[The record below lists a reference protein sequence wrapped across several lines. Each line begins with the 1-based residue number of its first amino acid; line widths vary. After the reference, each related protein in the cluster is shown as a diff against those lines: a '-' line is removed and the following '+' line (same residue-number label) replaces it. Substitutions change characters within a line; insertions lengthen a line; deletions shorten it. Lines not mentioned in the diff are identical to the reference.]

1 MRRLVPLL
9 LLVAVVAAGCGGG
22 EDVVAQAG
30 GPVERL
36 DITLPS
42 EVVGLKV
49 AQEPV
54 EKALES
60 FRPSYVAGAAL
71 YSFRSNDDKELIQ
84 ATLQIA
90 RFRDEPRNR
99 SNAFR
104 QSILTQFGSTRP
116 RTTRMGDVV
125 VYRTTQTKQT
135 VAIWFDDLDWYM
147 LAIRDEFDRP
157 RTLMR
162 ETLEVTTDEK

>member
-1 MRRLVPLL
+1 MKRLLSLL
-9 LLVAVVAAGCGGG
+9 LLVGVVAAGCGGG
-22 EDVVAQAG
+22 EDLVTKAG
-30 GPVERL
+30 GPVEAL
-36 DITLPS
+36 DDIQLPADL
-42 EVVGLKV
+42 VGLKV
-49 AQEPV
+49 AE
-54 EKALES
+54 EKVTEALES

-71 YSFRSNDDKELIQ
+71 YSFRGDKDLVQ

-99 SNAFR
+99 SNNFR

-116 RTTRMGDVV
+116 RVTRMGDTV

-135 VAIWFDDLDWYM
+135 VAIWFDDLDWY
-147 LAIRDEFDRP
+147 LLSIRDEFDRP

-162 ETLEVTTDEK
+162 ETLEVTTK

>member
-1 MRRLVPLL
+1 MRRLVGLAVA
-9 LLVAVVAAGCGGG
+9 LVMVAGACGGS
-22 EDVVAQAG
+22 EDVVTEAG
-30 GPVERL
+30 GPVEPL
-36 DITLPS
+36 DDITLPA
-42 EVVGLKV
+42 ELTGLTVEREKV
-49 AQEPV
+49 ED
-54 EKALES
+54 ALEN
-60 FRPSYVAGAAL
+60 FRPSYVSGAAL
-71 YSFRSNDDKELIQ
+71 YSLRTPDEKELVQ

-90 RFRDEPRNR
+90 RFRDEERNR

-116 RTTRMGDVV
+116 RATRMGETV

-135 VAIWFDDLDWYM
+135 VAIWFDDLDWYL

-162 ETLEVTTDEK
+162 ETLEATTR

>member
-1 MRRLVPLL
+1 MRR
-9 LLVAVVAAGCGGG
+9 VAALALVLAALLGACGGN
-22 EDVVAQAG
+22 EDVVTKAG
-30 GPVERL
+30 GPVEPL
-36 DITLPS
+36 DDIQLPTQI
-42 EVVGLKV
+42 VGLNVAEEKV
-49 AQEPV
+49 TE
-54 EKALES
+54 ALES

-71 YSFRSNDDKELIQ
+71 YSFRGDKDLVQ

-99 SNAFR
+99 SNDFR

-116 RTTRMGDVV
+116 RITRMGDTV

-135 VAIWFDDLDWYM
+135 VAIWFDDLDWY
-147 LAIRDEFDRP
+147 LLSIRDEFDRP

-162 ETLEVTTDEK
+162 ETLEITTK

>member
-1 MRRLVPLL
+1 MKRLLALTLL
-9 LLVAVVAAGCGGG
+9 LAVVAGACGGG

-30 GPVERL
+30 GPVEPL
-36 DITLPS
+36 DDIQLPAQI
-42 EVVGLKV
+42 VGLNVAEEKV
-49 AQEPV
+49 TE
-54 EKALES
+54 ALES

-71 YSFRSNDDKELIQ
+71 YSFRGDKDLVQ

-116 RTTRMGDVV
+116 RVTRMGDTV

-135 VAIWFDDLDWYM
+135 VATWFDGLDWYL
-147 LAIRDEFDRP
+147 LAIRDEFDLP

-162 ETLEVTTDEK
+162 ETLEVTTK

>member
-1 MRRLVPLL
+1 MKRLLIGA
-9 LLVAVVAAGCGGG
+9 VAIAILASGCGGG

-30 GPVERL
+30 GPVEPL
-36 DITLPS
+36 DIALPT

-49 AQEPV
+49 AEESV
-54 EKALES
+54 KEALES
-60 FRPSYVAGAAL
+60 FRPSYVEGAAL
-71 YSFRSNDDKELIQ
+71 YSFRTQDEKELVQ

-162 ETLEVTTDEK
+162 ETLEVTTGEK

>member
-1 MRRLVPLL
+1 MKRLVALAL
-9 LLVAVVAAGCGGG
+9 ILAAVAGGCGGDD
-22 EDVVAQAG
+22 DVVTKAG
-30 GPVERL
+30 GPVEPL
-36 DITLPS
+36 DDISLPTQI
-42 EVVGLKV
+42 VGLNV
-49 AQEPV
+49 AEEQV
-54 EKALES
+54 TKALEN

-71 YSFRSNDDKELIQ
+71 YSFRTPDDKALVQ

-90 RFRDEPRNR
+90 RFRDEPRNK

-116 RTTRMGDVV
+116 RVTRMGDTV

-135 VAIWFDDLDWYM
+135 VATWFDGLDWY
-147 LAIRDEFDRP
+147 LLSIRDEFDRP

-162 ETLEVTTDEK
+162 ETLEITTK